1 MRLAKQFCGD
11 LLPDIDPTI
20 NVARAKQWDE
30 ACQMA
35 ARQLFLGRSASEAIV
50 TAHAERITL
59 VTALLKQIAAL
70 TRAYRRADRYLAALP
85 GGKAARSVLRPDSAD
100 EREREHVNVGR
111 NGGRHDVGR
120 NGHFAGLG

>member
-1 MRLAKQFCGD
+1 MRLVRGD

-30 ACQMA
+30 ASQMA

-59 VTALLKQIAAL
+59 ITGATIMRKIAGASIAIVVL
-70 TRAYRRADRYLAALP
+70 ASRDCPTGIADASCQRLAA
-85 GGKAARSVLRPDSAD
+85 V
-100 EREREHVNVGR
+100 REC
-111 NGGRHDVGR
+111 
-120 NGHFAGLG
+120 